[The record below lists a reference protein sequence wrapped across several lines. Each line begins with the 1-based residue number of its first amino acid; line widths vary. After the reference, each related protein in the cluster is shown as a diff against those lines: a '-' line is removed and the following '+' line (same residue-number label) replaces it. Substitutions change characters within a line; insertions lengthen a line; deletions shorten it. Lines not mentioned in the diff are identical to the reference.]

1 MQFQFVP
8 SLTSYLVLATSLQ
21 LQSIFNLILMY
32 GLLHISYMYRYPTPS
47 LFP

>member
-8 SLTSYLVLATSLQ
+8 SLPSYLVLATSLQ
-21 LQSIFNLILMY
+21 LQSIFNLILIRVAAYIVYVQM
-32 GLLHISYMYRYPTPS
+32 PTPS